1 MELEINIKAPPTL
14 GESLSRP
21 GGRFG
26 ERQIRKEVS
35 VWVKTILL

>member
-14 GESLSRP
+14 GE
-21 GGRFG
+21 GFV

-35 VWVKTILL
+35 VWVKTILW